1 MGILGGVPVALTKV
15 LLKKIKIVGVVFTVG
30 VFGICVYISLVNAAI
45 MEENKI
51 NQWGITYAL
60 SFLLDI
66 FFS

>member
-1 MGILGGVPVALTKV
+1 MGVLGAIPVALTKV
-15 LLKKIKIVGVVFTVG
+15 LLKKVKIVGVILTIG
-30 VFGICVYISLVNAAI
+30 VFGICIYISLVNAAL
-45 MEENKI
+45 MEEDKI